1 MKSNR
6 LQLWLLSALMV
17 LCGALFAP
25 AATAAEEPHGEAQH
39 GPAQGEP
46 GDHHAHSDQKSVLD
60 PMGSLMFW
68 EYVTFGLVLLIL
80 GFGVFPKLYA
90 QLDKRQSSIKEALDK
105 ADQVRAEAEVL
116 LKKHEDLMRR
126 ANDDAKKVT
135 DEAVVAGRQ
144 ARERIEQAAQQAAGE
159 IKARAEKEVELLTRK
174 AEAELR
180 ERAVDLALEAASKV
194 LGRSLT
200 GDDHRKLAREA
211 IERAGAMRN

>member
-1 MKSNR
+1 MKSNF
-6 LQLWLLSALMV
+6 QLWLLSALMV

-25 AATAAEEPHGEAQH
+25 VAIAAEAHGEAAHLAEGQ
-39 GPAQGEP
+39 A
-46 GDHHAHSDQKSVLD
+46 GDHHAATSQTSVLD
-60 PMGSLMFW
+60 LMGSLMFW
-68 EYVTFGLVLLIL
+68 EYVTFGLVLVIL

-90 QLDKRQSSIKEALDK
+90 QLDKRQSSIREALDK

-135 DEAVVAGRQ
+135 DEAVNAGRQ
-144 ARERIEQAAQQAAGE
+144 ARERIESAAQQAAAE
-159 IKARAEKEVELLTRK
+159 IKVRAEKEVELLTRK

-180 ERAVDLALEAASKV
+180 EKAIDLALEAASKV

-200 GDDHRKLAREA
+200 GEDHRKLARES

>member
-1 MKSNR
+1 MRVTK
-6 LQLWLLSALMV
+6 LMALIALALLA
-17 LCGALFAP
+17 GPAFA
-25 AATAAEEPHGEAQH
+25 AGGVNHDQH
-39 GPAQGEP
+39 GGAG
-46 GDHHAHSDQKSVLD
+46 VLQFL
-60 PMGSLMFW
+60 PNVLFW
-68 EYVTFGLVLLIL
+68 EYIAFGIILIIL
-80 GFGVFPKLYA
+80 GVFVFPKLYR
-90 QLDKRQSSIKEALDK
+90 QLDERQSRIKEALDK

-126 ANDDAKKVT
+126 ANDDAKKIT

-144 ARERIEQAAQQAAGE
+144 ARERIEQTAAQAASE

-180 ERAVDLALEAASKV
+180 EKAVELALEAASKV

-200 GDDHRKLAREA
+200 GEDHRKLARES